1 MDRDQVKQL
10 QNDLWTSTSKPGKA
24 PPKPVLDALRA
35 LSQLQAEVERLKMQV
50 SR

>member
-10 QNDLWTSTSKPGKA
+10 QNDLWMSTSKPGKA